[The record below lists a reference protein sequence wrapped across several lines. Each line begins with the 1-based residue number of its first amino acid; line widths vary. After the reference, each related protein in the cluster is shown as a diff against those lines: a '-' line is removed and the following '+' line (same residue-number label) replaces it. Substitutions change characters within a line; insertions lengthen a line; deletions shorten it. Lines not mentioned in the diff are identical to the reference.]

1 LRLNFQASAER
12 LARLEVEPR
21 FSKLA
26 ASNKKNEAA
35 WLGEIEAGRQRQ
47 EQIRELL
54 SAFAAVNGR
63 RLYKD
68 RDDSLSD
75 LRGLDQDSGVRLT
88 ATEIKA
94 VQNALGERDE
104 EAAICRDR
112 NGKPEPDPEL
122 RDTEIVP
129 LKERVED
136 YFRREVLPHVPDAWI
151 DHKKTKIGYEIPF
164 NRHFYRYE
172 PPRPLEEI
180 EADIRKL
187 EGEIVSLLSEVGA

>member
-1 LRLNFQASAER
+1 MNET
-12 LARLEVEPR
+12 ARLE
-21 FSKLA
+21 
-26 ASNKKNEAA
+26 
-35 WLGEIEAGRQRQ
+35 EIEAGRRRQ
-47 EQIRELL
+47 EQIRALL
-54 SAFAAVNGR
+54 SAFAAANSD

-68 RDDSLSD
+68 RDDFLAD
-75 LRGLDQDSGVRLT
+75 LRAADQPSSARLT
-88 ATEIKA
+88 TAEIKA
-94 VQNALGERDE
+94 IQNTLGERDE

-112 NGKPEPDPEL
+112 NGKPEPEPEL

-129 LKERVED
+129 LKERIED
-136 YFRREVLPHVPDAWI
+136 YFRREVLPHVPNAWI

-187 EGEIVSLLSEVGA
+187 EGEIVSLLGEIAA